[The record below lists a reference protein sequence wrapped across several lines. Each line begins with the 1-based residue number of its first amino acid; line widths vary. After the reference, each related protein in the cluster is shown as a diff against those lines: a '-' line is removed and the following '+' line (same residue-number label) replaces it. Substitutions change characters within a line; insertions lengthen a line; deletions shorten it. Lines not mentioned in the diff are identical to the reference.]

1 MTLADASAIENV
13 VAYINTL
20 PGADVTE
27 TIAGDP
33 SKSAALYQSTCAQCH
48 GDDGRGVWTVNAPA
62 LTGLDDWYM
71 AEQLQKFRAG
81 IRGRHDDDLY
91 GLQMGLL
98 SNTLVDDEAVN
109 DMVAYINTL

>member
-1 MTLADASAIENV
+1 
-13 VAYINTL
+13 
-20 PGADVTE
+20 
-27 TIAGDP
+27 
-33 SKSAALYQSTCAQCH
+33 
-48 GDDGRGVWTVNAPA
+48 
-62 LTGLDDWYM
+62 M